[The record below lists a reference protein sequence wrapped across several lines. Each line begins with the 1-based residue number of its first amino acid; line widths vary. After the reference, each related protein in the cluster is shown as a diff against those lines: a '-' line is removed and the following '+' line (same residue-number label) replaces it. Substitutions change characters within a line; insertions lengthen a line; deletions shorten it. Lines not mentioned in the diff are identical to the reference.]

1 MTEQERFEKNLGEM
15 KVEMATVIG
24 VRYESWELFFLENI
38 ARSLAIITD
47 RLANKSEE
55 DGNDD

>member
-1 MTEQERFEKNLGEM
+1 MTEQERFEKKLEEM

-38 ARSLAIITD
+38 AHSLAVIAD
-47 RLANKSEE
+47 RLTESK
-55 DGNDD
+55 